1 MSIKAAQLQ
10 LILFSIIGV
19 VLLYI
24 YKANIFFI
32 LVYVFF
38 IISINLISLL
48 IKELYFVNENI
59 YIENIFLKQKYY
71 IDDIIEVNKL
81 FFNFYKIT
89 VKDKTYL
96 CYSNKT
102 IW

>member
-1 MSIKAAQLQ
+1 M
-10 LILFSIIGV
+10 
-19 VLLYI
+19 
-24 YKANIFFI
+24 FFI

-48 IKELYFVNENI
+48 IKELYIVNENI

-71 IDDIIEVNKL
+71 IYDIIKFDKL
-81 FFNFYKIT
+81 FFNFYKVT

-96 CYSNKT
+96 CYSNNT
-102 IW
+102 VY